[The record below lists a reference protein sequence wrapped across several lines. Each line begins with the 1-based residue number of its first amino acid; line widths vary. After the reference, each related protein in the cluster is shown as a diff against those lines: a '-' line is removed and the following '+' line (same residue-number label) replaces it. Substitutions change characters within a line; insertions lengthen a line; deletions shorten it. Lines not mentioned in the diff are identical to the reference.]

1 MEDHTEEELV
11 EQHAAR
17 EDADADEGH
26 RNVKHR
32 HPKHPSQAEVSEHQ
46 PTHMPH
52 RTWCP
57 HCIKGRGKDMNRAT
71 QKVDGEPTVSEY
83 HTDSCFPGEEMGERL
98 TLLVSIEVMYGEVC
112 CETSSGFNRSVR
124 GQKPGHCPQD

>member
-26 RNVKHR
+26 HNVKHR
-32 HPKHPSQAEVSEHQ
+32 HDPKHPSQAEVSEHQ

-98 TLLVSIEVMYGEVC
+98 TLLVPVEVM
-112 CETSSGFNRSVR
+112 
-124 GQKPGHCPQD
+124 